1 MEDNNENGAGAR
13 GIDSFASAPF
23 YCMILQFI
31 KSLYA

>member
-1 MEDNNENGAGAR
+1 MEDNNENGAEVR

-23 YCMILQFI
+23 YCMILRLI